1 MLSDTAPTSVL
12 SDYLTKN
19 QLAEQLRRS
28 TRTIDRMALSGDG
41 PPPTKIGRTTLYRR
55 EAVLEWLR
63 SRELPSTRRSSR
75 KRGAGR

>member
-1 MLSDTAPTSVL
+1 MLSDTAPTGVL
-12 SDYLTKN
+12 SGYLPKA

-28 TRTIDRMALSGDG
+28 IRTIDRMVLSGDA

-63 SRELPSTRRSSR
+63 SRELPAARRNSHTHR
-75 KRGAGR
+75 AGR